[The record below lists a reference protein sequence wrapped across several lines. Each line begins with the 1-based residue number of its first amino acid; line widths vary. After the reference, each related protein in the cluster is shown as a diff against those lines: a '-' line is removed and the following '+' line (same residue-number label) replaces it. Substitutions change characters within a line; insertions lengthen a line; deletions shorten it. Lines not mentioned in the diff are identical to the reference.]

1 MLIPNFFK
9 HLPARKQWRQRGT
22 WRVEVHAVF
31 PMKETLV
38 VAETFESTHLYA
50 YIRARL
56 LAWKK
61 DLATNGETY
70 GIGWSLIP
78 VTAADPHLNLK
89 PEGE

>member
-9 HLPARKQWRQRGT
+9 QLPERKTWRQRGT

-61 DLATNGETY
+61 DRATN

-78 VTAADPHLNLK
+78 VTAADPHPQ

>member
-1 MLIPNFFK
+1 MLIPNFFAQ
-9 HLPARKQWRQRGT
+9 LPERKTWRQRGT

-31 PMKETLV
+31 PMTETLV

-61 DLATNGETY
+61 DRATNGETY

-78 VTAADPHLNLK
+78 VTVDESHLQ